1 MDTSLTELLKN
12 NPDLSARNPSLT
24 VEDAPKRS
32 KYGNRRTEYGGM
44 VYDSQKEAS
53 RAVEL
58 DLLKQA
64 GEVLCWVPH
73 VMFPLSKG
81 VSYEA
86 DFVVVYT
93 DWHVEVEDV
102 KGVKTQ
108 AYQLQNLLRLLLL
121 NGNLIVAKGPQLLIV
136 SEILMVL

>member
-1 MDTSLTELLKN
+1 MVYSLDDLMKN
-12 NPDLSARNPSLT
+12 SDLAKVNPNLVVSS
-24 VEDAPKRS
+24 EEKPKRS
-32 KYGNRRTEYGGM
+32 KFGNKRTLYQGV

-58 DLLKQA
+58 DLLKRT
-64 GEVLCWVPH
+64 GEVLCWMPH
-73 VMFPLSKG
+73 VVFPLSKG

-86 DFVVVYT
+86 DFVVVYA

-108 AYQLQNLLRLLLL
+108 AYRIKKKLFLE
-121 NGNLIVAKGPQLLIV
+121 KYHK
-136 SEILMVL
+136 EIEEL

>member
-1 MDTSLTELLKN
+1 MTTDLNELMKN
-12 NPDLSARNPSLT
+12 NPDLARANPSLT

-58 DLLKQA
+58 DLLKRT
-64 GEVLCWVPH
+64 GEVLCWMPH
-73 VMFPLSKG
+73 VVFPLSKG

-102 KGVKTQ
+102 KGFRTKEYRIK
-108 AYQLQNLLRLLLL
+108 AKLFKEKYGRE
-121 NGNLIVAKGPQLLIV
+121 IV
-136 SEILMVL
+136 EI